1 MFAKMLSIVHIQ
13 EMVEIP
19 LDFCPSNI
27 KRSSHFSIVG
37 YNLDLYENLSVK
49 VRGLQEP
56 INI

>member
-1 MFAKMLSIVHIQ
+1 MLSIVHIQ

-49 VRGLQEP
+49 VRGLQEL
-56 INI
+56 INT